1 MTFYSGQNG
10 RMQIRTSTNPDT
22 YETLAKVTTW
32 SISSSQTPLDCTS
45 LEQTDKTYV
54 NGLRNTTGSCRIFYY
69 DDTSGSTRTNSAK
82 TLIDKIV
89 KARKAG
95 AVAGVADEPETVF
108 LKLQVVEGTAT
119 TREIEVEALITT
131 AAMQMAVGQVLAA
144 DIQFQVNGAPKTVTL

>member
-69 DDTSGSTRTNSAK
+69 DDTSGSSRKNSAK

-89 KARKAG
+89 KARATG
-95 AVAGVADEPETVF
+95 SVPGIAPSPRPSLEVAGC
-108 LKLQVVEGTAT
+108 
-119 TREIEVEALITT
+119 
-131 AAMQMAVGQVLAA
+131 
-144 DIQFQVNGAPKTVTL
+144 

>member
-10 RMQIRTSTNPDT
+10 RLLIDDVAA
-22 YETLAKVTTW
+22 AKVTTW
-32 SISSSQTPLDCTS
+32 AISSSQTPLDCTT

-82 TLIDKIV
+82 TLIDKLM
-89 KARKAG
+89 KARTTGSAAG
-95 AVAGVADEPETVF
+95 IAADPQNVT

-119 TREIEVEALITT
+119 TRTIEVEALITA

-144 DIQFQVNGAPKTVTL
+144 DIQFQVNGAPKTVAL